1 MIAGKPTCV
10 SPRLASCREE
20 KDYHLEQVVIY
31 FSQMPSRRT
40 INTWLPRHRVVL
52 GFAAIGIV
60 ILAIV
65 ATNFATGSRP
75 AAGMPAARGNSE
87 NPAAPEDM
95 SSPADRP
102 PRALYVFFLI
112 GDGMGIAQIQAAQAY
127 LARAHQS
134 TGIPAQPYPP
144 SDPKVYPLAMTRLP
158 VCGLQTTYAADR
170 FITDSAAAGTAL
182 ACGIKARDGVISKK
196 LDGSDAVT
204 IAELAK
210 DQGMKVGIITSVS
223 VDHATPAVFYAHEA
237 SRNNYYNIGVQL
249 ANSDFDF
256 FGGGGFLQPAGAGGA
271 EPHVLDIAQANGF
284 TVARGATELAAI
296 SPGTR
301 TIAIDPYLDDSQAL
315 YYEIDR
321 VHDPETLTLA
331 EYTAEAIRLLDNPHG
346 FFMMIEGG
354 KIDWACH
361 ANDARTAIDETLAF
375 DKAVAETLAFYE
387 QHPDDTLIVV
397 TGDHET
403 GGLSIGWAGT
413 RYNSFWSVLENQTV
427 SWFAFA
433 PVFDAYKA
441 VTPWAGVDD
450 DMDQALKDIVLRCFG
465 LNYATLTAF
474 EQRKLEAA
482 YDRSRNGA
490 PLVSAEEDYLLHGS
504 RDAFTATITHILNQ
518 KAGLGWTSYSHT
530 GVPLPVYAIGRGADL
545 FEGFYDNTDVAR
557 KLAIAMGVALNN

>member
-1 MIAGKPTCV
+1 
-10 SPRLASCREE
+10 
-20 KDYHLEQVVIY
+20 
-31 FSQMPSRRT
+31 
-40 INTWLPRHRVVL
+40 L

-271 EPHVLDIAQANGF
+271 EPHVLDIAQAKGF

-375 DKAVAETLAFYE
+375 DKAVAEALAFYE

-403 GGLSIGWAGT
+403 GGMTLGFAGTKYSTAFDKIAAQKMSYVAFGDKVLTPYKKSVDKSKAKLDDLLPAIEDAFGLKYDSLAALQKDELAVAFQRSIGNEVV
-413 RYNSFWSVLENQTV
+413 R
-427 SWFAFA
+427 
-433 PVFDAYKA
+433 PVQE
-441 VTPWAGVDD
+441 
-450 DMDQALKDIVLRCFG
+450 DQ
-465 LNYATLTAF
+465 
-474 EQRKLEAA
+474 
-482 YDRSRNGA
+482 
-490 PLVSAEEDYLLHGS
+490 YLLYGGYEPL
-504 RDAFTATITHILNQ
+504 TVKITQIVNQ
-518 KAGLGWTSYSHT
+518 NAGLGWTSYSHT
-530 GVPLPVYAIGRGADL
+530 GVPVTTFARGAGQEL
-545 FEGFYDNTDVAR
+545 FAGYYDNTDIFR
-557 KLAIAMGVALNN
+557 KLASVLGVSVNTTVASSK